1 LLEDP
6 EIDAVY
12 IPLPNHLHAEWIK
25 KAAEAGKH
33 VLCEKPFAMNA
44 AQAQDA
50 LLYAES
56 KGIKVM
62 EAFMYRFHPQWV
74 HAEEV
79 VRAGEIGKLQYVH
92 VQFTYNN
99 RDPSNIRNI
108 LSAGGGAIYDI
119 GCYACSS
126 SRFIIGKEPRRAI
139 SLVRR
144 DVEFGTDVLSSA
156 ILDFGDAEALFT
168 VATQSFPVQRVDIVG
183 SAGAIAI
190 FIPFNMYDDI
200 PAEMSIS
207 TSIGSRIV
215 RLGPAGQY
223 RLMFDAFSKSIIE
236 GRAVPTPPEDA
247 IANMKVIDAL
257 FKSERSGFWEDV

>member
-1 LLEDP
+1 
-6 EIDAVY
+6 
-12 IPLPNHLHAEWIK
+12 
-25 KAAEAGKH
+25 
-33 VLCEKPFAMNA
+33 
-44 AQAQDA
+44 
-50 LLYAES
+50 
-56 KGIKVM
+56 
-62 EAFMYRFHPQWV
+62 
-74 HAEEV
+74 
-79 VRAGEIGKLQYVH
+79 
-92 VQFTYNN
+92 
-99 RDPSNIRNI
+99 
-108 LSAGGGAIYDI
+108 
-119 GCYACSS
+119 
-126 SRFIIGKEPRRAI
+126 
-139 SLVRR
+139 
-144 DVEFGTDVLSSA
+144 VEFGTDVLSSA